1 MMRTW
6 KAIAGAAGRQAILF
20 LAAVLVLGGCTSIK
34 NAAKSLK
41 DGSPAVS
48 SGRSEKPGDMKKKAV
63 ILGIEPASPAATPGF
78 GAHFQ
83 TAISA
88 ALEKECRSLLLDQSV
103 AASLKTPPRRPSGVV
118 DGYALAVLGRGPG
131 VNFFVF
137 GSLNDIRFLEEKSGF
152 WLWKDTRYS
161 LRAAVRVEIFDV
173 ETATKILDE
182 SLSEEML
189 LDEVTYQQFQPG
201 GRIALGDLQTPL
213 AVIMRKAAQRT
224 CATLRDQP
232 WRGFVVGSDPQK
244 ITISAGLSAGL
255 ATGRALEVFEKG
267 QVIESK
273 DGQRY
278 IRPGAK
284 IGEAVITS
292 ASTGAAEAALT
303 GAGAGA
309 SGGVVRI
316 KP

>member
-1 MMRTW
+1 MMRIW

-20 LAAVLVLGGCTSIK
+20 LAAILVLGGCTSIK

-48 SGRSEKPGDMKKKAV
+48 SGQSEKPGGMKKKAV
-63 ILGIEPASPAATPGF
+63 ILGIEPASPAAPAGF
-78 GAHFQ
+78 GAYFQ
-83 TAISA
+83 TTISA
-88 ALEKECRSLLLDQSV
+88 ALGRECGDLLFDPSA
-103 AASLKTPPRRPSGVV
+103 AASLKTPPRLPSGVV
-118 DGYALAVLGRGPG
+118 DGYALAVLGRAPG
-131 VNFFVF
+131 VNFFVL
-137 GSLNDIRFLEEKSGF
+137 GSLNDIRFLEDKTGF

-182 SLSEEML
+182 SLAEEMVM
-189 LDEVTYQQFQPG
+189 DEMTYQQFQAG

-213 AVIMRKAAQRT
+213 SVIMRKAAQRT

-255 ATGRALEVFEKG
+255 ATGKSLVVFEKG

-284 IGEAVITS
+284 IGEAVVTS
-292 ASTGAAEAALT
+292 ASAGAAEAALAEG
-303 GAGAGA
+303 GARAA
-309 SGGVVRI
+309 GGVVRI